1 LHAAFEGLDPEAQR
15 AIQKGKYASLSRME
29 GVQEFRDGVLKFID
43 RFGYLSDNG
52 NDFSS
57 TPWRESPDM
66 VLDLI
71 LDFKAAPDE
80 KIAKI
85 RFADLK
91 VSFLRRPMI
100 RMFFERVRVYRLL
113 REQLSVCYAYTYGL
127 FRYYYLAM
135 GQYLVKRNIIDTP
148 ADIFY
153 LPDRDVRSMISGEL
167 DPTDR
172 RAEITRHKTNME
184 NFGEITLPNIIYGD
198 EEPPVIERTHVRLY
212 GLTTSLGHYTGPA
225 RVVKGIADF
234 GKVQN
239 GDVLII
245 PYSDVGWS
253 PLFARAGAVVA
264 ESGGMLSHSSI
275 IAREYG
281 IPALVSVNGA
291 MNLQDDMRLTVDG
304 HKGEVIIHPAPKI
317 S

>member
-1 LHAAFEGLDPEAQR
+1 
-15 AIQKGKYASLSRME
+15 
-29 GVQEFRDGVLKFID
+29 
-43 RFGYLSDNG
+43 
-52 NDFSS
+52 
-57 TPWRESPDM
+57 M

-71 LDFKAAPDE
+71 LDFKSAPDE
-80 KIAKI
+80 KTAKI

-91 VSFLRRPMI
+91 VCFLRRPMI

-113 REQLSVCYAYTYGL
+113 REQLSICYTYTYGL

-148 ADIFY
+148 TDIFY
-153 LPDRDVRSMISGEL
+153 LPDRDVRAMISGE
-167 DPTDR
+167 PGSTDR
-172 RAEITRHKTNME
+172 RAEVARHKTNME
-184 NFGEITLPNIIYGD
+184 KFREINLPDIIYGD
-198 EEPPVIERTHVRLY
+198 EEPPVIERTHARLY

-239 GDVLII
+239 GDVLVI

-291 MNLQDDMRLTVDG
+291 MDLKDDIRLTVDG